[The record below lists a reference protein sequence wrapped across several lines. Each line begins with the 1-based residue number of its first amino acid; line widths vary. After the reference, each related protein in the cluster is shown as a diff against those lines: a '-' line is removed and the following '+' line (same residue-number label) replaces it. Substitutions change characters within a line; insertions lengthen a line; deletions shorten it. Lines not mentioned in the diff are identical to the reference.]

1 MMMCIVVVVA
11 LVVVVVVLVI
21 LGEVALVVLVGMW
34 NMLFSKENLH
44 NYRHSSVYRVLRR
57 SFQKLFE
64 SESNI

>member
-1 MMMCIVVVVA
+1 MMMCIVVVVV
-11 LVVVVVVLVI
+11 LVVVVLVI

>member
-44 NYRHSSVYRVLRR
+44 NYRHSSVYRLLRR